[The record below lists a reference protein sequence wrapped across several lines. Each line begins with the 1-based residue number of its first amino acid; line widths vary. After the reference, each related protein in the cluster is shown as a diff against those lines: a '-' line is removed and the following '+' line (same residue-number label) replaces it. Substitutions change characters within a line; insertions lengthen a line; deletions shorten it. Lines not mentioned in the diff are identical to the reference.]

1 MCFPKHGIYQY
12 KQVNDDNNNET
23 RYILDLGLAESN
35 YCTDWERF
43 KSTSLKVVPYASVI
57 GGVVCIVAA
66 PFTGGA
72 TLGIYASYAAATAGW
87 VSFGCM
93 LIGAAA

>member
-1 MCFPKHGIYQY
+1 
-12 KQVNDDNNNET
+12 
-23 RYILDLGLAESN
+23 
-35 YCTDWERF
+35 
-43 KSTSLKVVPYASVI
+43 VI